1 MKLNNVHLNQCETPC
16 DSRSIM
22 NIFFD
27 YKTTLSK
34 DEGNAGEPVGVKV
47 IGAGL
52 PRTGTL
58 SLKTALAQ
66 LCSGKC
72 YHMMDVLEG
81 DQEDV
86 DVWVKAAKGEM
97 KPEDW
102 RKYFD
107 RKNYRAGVDFPF
119 SLFYQDIMTAYPDAK
134 VVMSTR
140 DPKTW
145 YSSVYHSIWQV
156 HLLMA
161 SHPSIPLF
169 LQLLDR
175 RRPSPHDMHNIIGSI
190 VPKGCDVSFKEA
202 IEGGPAVAE
211 KFFTDWEAEVSRVV
225 PEEKLLV
232 TTAAEGWSPLCK
244 FLGLPIPET
253 DYPRVNDTASIQR
266 MIRNIKI
273 FNNIVIF
280 VIPTTIAVS
289 AYVFREE
296 LGLVAQSFLNWLNNT
311 K

>member
-1 MKLNNVHLNQCETPC
+1 
-16 DSRSIM
+16 M

-27 YKTTLSK
+27 YKTILPK
-34 DEGNAGEPVGVKV
+34 DEGNAGKPVGVKV

-66 LCSGKC
+66 LYSGKC

-102 RKYFD
+102 REHFD

-169 LQLLDR
+169 LHCWTEEGPPL
-175 RRPSPHDMHNIIGSI
+175 MTCII
-190 VPKGCDVSFKEA
+190 
-202 IEGGPAVAE
+202 
-211 KFFTDWEAEVSRVV
+211 
-225 PEEKLLV
+225 L
-232 TTAAEGWSPLCK
+232 
-244 FLGLPIPET
+244 
-253 DYPRVNDTASIQR
+253 
-266 MIRNIKI
+266 
-273 FNNIVIF
+273 
-280 VIPTTIAVS
+280 
-289 AYVFREE
+289 
-296 LGLVAQSFLNWLNNT
+296 
-311 K
+311 